1 MTLGEKIQALRKQHR
16 MSQEQLA
23 DRLNISRQAVS
34 KWETNESQ
42 PDIERLVEIGSLFNV
57 TTDYLIKDGYTQTA
71 TVTPPMRKDND
82 ESIVRTSRIS
92 FLVSTIYSAATAIF
106 LLLGFIWGLWHPGWI
121 IFLIPP
127 IAARFLAQFMAKNA
141 EEYQAFED
149 AIERED
155 D

>member
-23 DRLNISRQAVS
+23 DALNISRQAVS

-42 PDIERLVEIGSLFNV
+42 PDIDRLTEISSLFNV
-57 TTDYLIKDGYTQTA
+57 STDYLIMDGYSAAAAVA
-71 TVTPPMRKDND
+71 TPIRRHRD
-82 ESIVRTSRIS
+82 ESIFRSSRIS
-92 FLVSTIYSAATAIF
+92 FLVSAIYSSATIIF
-106 LLLGFIWGLWHPGWI
+106 LLVGFIWDLWHPGWI
-121 IFLIPP
+121 IFLLPP
-127 IAARFLAQFMAKNA
+127 IIVRLLAQFMSKSA
-141 EEYQAFED
+141 EDLQAFEE

>member
-23 DRLNISRQAVS
+23 DELNISRQAVS

-42 PDIERLVEIGSLFNV
+42 PDIERLVEIGGLFNV
-57 TTDYLIKDGYTQTA
+57 STDYLIKDGYTATT
-71 TVTPPMRKDND
+71 TVTPPTRKSRD
-82 ESIVRTSRIS
+82 ESIFRNSRIS
-92 FLVSTIYSAATAIF
+92 FLVSAIYSSATIIF
-106 LLLGFIWGLWHPGWI
+106 LLIGFIWGLWHPGWI

-127 IAARFLAQFMAKNA
+127 ILARFLAQTMSKSA
-141 EEYQAFED
+141 EDLQAFED